1 VKRIAS
7 KVIQLQEKMNPTRN
21 THGNPIEQLNLAARR
36 IWRRQEGILRDFAR
50 VSSPEGRQMVDP
62 LEPVLLF
69 LQAQLES
76 CFPVDEKLPP
86 SGWMEL
92 FDAFDDDTEWL
103 EKSARLLDL
112 LDSDLAKRFREL
124 AVLYLDLVPM
134 TFGAWIWAERETGAR
149 NSPVS
154 PPRGT
159 EPRLAA

>member
-1 VKRIAS
+1 
-7 KVIQLQEKMNPTRN
+7 MNHALTTN
-21 THGNPIEQLNLAARR
+21 GNPVEQLNLAARC
-36 IWRRQEGILRDFAR
+36 IWKRQEGILRDFAKI
-50 VSSPEGRQMVDP
+50 SSPEGRQMVDP

-76 CFPVDEKLPP
+76 CFPVDDDLPS

-103 EKSARLLDL
+103 EKSARLLDPL
-112 LDSDLAKRFREL
+112 HPDLAKRFREL
-124 AVLYLDLVPM
+124 AVLYLELVPM
-134 TFGAWIWAERETGAR
+134 TFGAWIWTERETRAR
-149 NSPVS
+149 NSPAS